1 MTIRVLIVDDHGVL
15 RAGLTAILNTEPDM
29 EVVGEA
35 IDGNSAISLAMEK
48 QPDVILMD
56 LSMPN
61 MDGIEATRKI
71 RRMNSKAHI
80 LILSVHEDSELVKES
95 FQSGAMGYIIKNSLK
110 EDLIFAI
117 HEVMNNKIYLDA
129 SMAGFLWNDTTI
141 SVEDQSGM
149 EIDPLTPREVDVLRY
164 IAKGYTNK
172 QTAQHLHI
180 SERTV
185 EYHRGHITSKLN
197 IHDRVDLINYA
208 EREGLI

>member
-1 MTIRVLIVDDHGVL
+1 MAIRVLIVDDHGVL

-29 EVVGEA
+29 VVVGEA
-35 IDGNSAISLAMEK
+35 IDGNTAISLAIEK

-71 RRMNSKAHI
+71 RRLNSKARI
-80 LILSVHEDSELVKES
+80 LILSVHEDSELIKES
-95 FQSGAMGYIIKNSLK
+95 IQSGAMGYILK
-110 EDLIFAI
+110 KALMEELIIAI

-129 SMAGFLWNDTTI
+129 SMAGFLWHNSPI
-141 SVEDQSGM
+141 SVEDQSRM
-149 EIDPLTPREVDVLRY
+149 EFNLLTPREVDVLRY

-172 QTAQHLHI
+172 QTAQHLNI

-185 EYHRGHITSKLN
+185 EYHRGHITRKLN
-197 IHDRVDLINYA
+197 LHDRVDLIKYA
-208 EREGLI
+208 EREDLI